1 MQTEPVG
8 SCYNL
13 MVCMKSLTCIS
24 FCWYNNY
31 LSSFQVQYLLT
42 GRQGLGKH
50 SQWKVYV
57 LNPISEVSYLTHSL
71 IYLVPYRRWM
81 GTQGEQCYP
90 FKKKFRRISKMTIL
104 INAINIVMAIVVP
117 LLEVAQLH
125 KVKHE
130 KRESYGLN
138 QIR

>member
-1 MQTEPVG
+1 
-8 SCYNL
+8 
-13 MVCMKSLTCIS
+13 
-24 FCWYNNY
+24 
-31 LSSFQVQYLLT
+31 
-42 GRQGLGKH
+42 
-50 SQWKVYV
+50 
-57 LNPISEVSYLTHSL
+57 
-71 IYLVPYRRWM
+71 M

-130 KRESYGLN
+130 KRKLRFKSN
-138 QIR
+138 QIAGRLPFFRARIDFWGK